1 MRSGNAISPMPHR
14 GPDASQRKSLA
25 IVVKLIARVFSAPAH
40 MHWDQFVCCR
50 ALYSTIPAPGWRS
63 PRWHSCWLNC
73 QRPSENIEDK
83 LSGNRLAGYV
93 ASFSQSYKRF
103 IQTRSSAG
111 SMITAKLSGASKRS
125 VTAKRP
131 VRNALQP
138 PAFCRNMGT

>member
-25 IVVKLIARVFSAPAH
+25 IVVKLIARGFSAPAH

-83 LSGNRLAGYV
+83 LSGKSSRGICGIVLPIVQAFYSNKIKRRLDDYRKTFRGE
-93 ASFSQSYKRF
+93 
-103 IQTRSSAG
+103 
-111 SMITAKLSGASKRS
+111 
-125 VTAKRP
+125 
-131 VRNALQP
+131 
-138 PAFCRNMGT
+138 